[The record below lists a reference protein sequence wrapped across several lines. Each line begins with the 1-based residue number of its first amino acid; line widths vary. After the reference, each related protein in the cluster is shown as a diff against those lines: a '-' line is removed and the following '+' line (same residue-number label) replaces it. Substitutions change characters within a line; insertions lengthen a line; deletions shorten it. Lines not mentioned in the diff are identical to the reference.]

1 MMNNKNLVA
10 LVYLLCFSSLAA
22 APMDIAPAAS
32 VGMSPER
39 LANVKSRLQQVIDEQ
54 QTGGIQVLIAR
65 RGKVVMHEN
74 LGYASVEDG
83 TPITDDTLFRIYSM
97 TKPIVGT
104 AMLMLYEDG
113 YYSLSDPVAKHI
125 PEFANLKVYGGAD
138 ENGDMILENPKRP
151 PTIHDL
157 MMHTAGFTY
166 GIFSDTP
173 VDAMYREKQIPHYD
187 DTLQQMIEKIA
198 STPLSFHPGE
208 RFEYSVAVDIQGYL
222 IEKWTG
228 QELGAYL
235 KKRLFGP
242 LGMDQTMPWVSGDKS
257 KLLANVYSH
266 DESGALVRNESPFA
280 TNHFHAPGGF
290 SGGAQ
295 LISTADDYWRFAQM
309 LLNDGEF
316 NGTRFLAPGTI
327 EMMRADRLRKPIFP
341 VYPGAGFG
349 LNVAVYSETD
359 FAPYP
364 VSRGEYFWS
373 GIASTLFWID
383 PEEELVVVMMT
394 QYLPFA
400 SPVYRDLMHRLV
412 HAAIVD

>member
-1 MMNNKNLVA
+1 MNNKHLLA
-10 LVYLLCFSSLAA
+10 LGLLLFSSALAA
-22 APMDIAPAAS
+22 APVDIVPAES
-32 VGMSPER
+32 VGMSSGR
-39 LANVKSRLQQVIDEQ
+39 LATLKTRLQQVIDEK

-65 RGKVVMHEN
+65 KGKVVMHEN
-74 LGYASVEDG
+74 LGYASVDDG
-83 TPITDDTLFRIYSM
+83 KPMTDETLFRIYSM

-104 AMLMLYEDG
+104 AMLMLYEEG
-113 YYSLSDPVAKHI
+113 YYSLSDPIAKYI
-125 PEFANLKVYGGAD
+125 PEFANLKVFAGTSEDGQ
-138 ENGDMILENPKRP
+138 MILEDPKRP

-157 MMHTAGFTY
+157 MQHTAGFTY

-173 VDAMYREKQIPHYD
+173 VDRLYRLNDLPSYD
-187 DTLQQMIEKIA
+187 DTLQQMIDKLAEM
-198 STPLSFHPGE
+198 PLLFHPGE

-228 QELGAYL
+228 RELGAFL
-235 KKRLFGP
+235 EERLFDP
-242 LGMDQTMPWVSGDKS
+242 LGMDQTMAWAAGKNAG
-257 KLLANVYSH
+257 LLANVYSH
-266 DESGALVRNESPFA
+266 DEDGALVKNESGMA
-280 TNHFHAPGGF
+280 TNHYRAPASF
-290 SGGAQ
+290 SGGGQ

-316 NGTRFLAPGTI
+316 NGTRFLSPGTV

-364 VSRGEYFWS
+364 VSRGEYFWA

-383 PEEELVVVMMT
+383 PEEELVVVMLT

-412 HAAIVD
+412 HAAIID

>member
-1 MMNNKNLVA
+1 MNKKNFLVFSF
-10 LVYLLCFSSLAA
+10 LLCSGSLFA
-22 APMDIAPAAS
+22 APVDVVPAES
-32 VGMSPER
+32 VGMSAER
-39 LANVKSRLQQVIDEQ
+39 LANLKSRLQHAVAEN

-65 RGKVVMHEN
+65 KGEVVMHEN
-74 LGYASVEDG
+74 LGYASVEDEQ
-83 TPITDDTLFRIYSM
+83 PITDDTLFRIYSM

-104 AMLMLYEDG
+104 AMLMLYEEG
-113 YYSLSDPVAKHI
+113 YYSLSDPIAKYI
-125 PEFANLKVYGGAD
+125 PEFANLKVYAGTD
-138 ENGDMILENPKRP
+138 ENGEMILEDPQRP

-157 MMHTAGFTY
+157 MQHTAGFTY

-173 VDAMYREKQIPHYD
+173 VDRIYRERRVPNYD
-187 DTLQQMIEKIA
+187 DSLQQMIDKL
-198 STPLSFHPGE
+198 STMPLLFHPGE

-228 QELGAYL
+228 KELGAFL
-235 KKRLFGP
+235 KERLFDP
-242 LGMDQTMPWVSGDKS
+242 LGMDQTMAWVSGDNA

-266 DESGALVRNESPFA
+266 DESGALVRNESGTA
-280 TNHFHAPGGF
+280 TNHYRAPASF
-290 SGGAQ
+290 SGGGQ

-316 NGTRFLAPGTI
+316 NGVRILAPGTV
-327 EMMRADRLRKPIFP
+327 EMMRADRLRKPTFP
-341 VYPGAGFG
+341 FYPGAGFG
-349 LNVAVYSETD
+349 LNVAVYSEPD

-364 VSRGEYFWS
+364 VSQGEYFWS

-383 PEEELVVVMMT
+383 PEEDLVVVMMT

-412 HAAIVD
+412 HAAIVE